1 METTLIRAFQLILS
15 LSILVIVH
23 EFGHF
28 FFARIFK
35 VRVEKFYLFF
45 NPWFTLFKFKPKNS
59 DTEYGLGWLPL
70 GGYVKISGMI
80 DESMDKE
87 AMAQEPKEWEFRAKP
102 AWQRLL
108 IMIGGV
114 MMNFLLAFFIYSMIL
129 FHWGNEYLPLRNIS
143 MGLSY
148 GETAQ
153 KAGFQIGDIPIAAD
167 GTELNEM
174 NGDALMAI
182 AGAKHVTVLRNG
194 SEHNINLP
202 DDFKNIVFE
211 KDPENFRIRSPF
223 VVSELMAN
231 SPASEA
237 GLQVGD
243 SIVGIGENYT
253 LDFTEISKIL
263 NANKGENI
271 SLNFYRDGQ
280 VISQNISTTEEGK
293 LGVFVKNPLEIYQT
307 VSVKYGFFES
317 IPAGIKLGISTIES
331 YLGQFKF
338 IFSKQGAQ
346 SLGGFGTIGTLFPTS
361 WNWEIFWT
369 RTAFLSIILGVMNL
383 LPIPALDGGHVM
395 FLLYELVARRKPNEK
410 FMEYAQM
417 GGMIFLIALLLFA
430 NGNDLVRF
438 IFK

>member
-223 VVSELMAN
+223 VVSELMAD